1 MCSMSLKIQ
10 DLINLLE
17 ARSKSVL
24 TGARFERLWTEV
36 IVQILKIEYGN
47 PAMIAAVEDLKEK
60 DLSIQGAAKALKI
73 LKKGF

>member
-17 ARSKSVL
+17 ARSKPVL
-24 TGARFERLWTEV
+24 TGPRFERLWTEV
-36 IVQILKIEYGN
+36 TSHILNLEYGN
-47 PAMIAAVEDLKEK
+47 PVMIAAVEKLKEEG
-60 DLSIQGAAKALKI
+60 LSIQGAAKALKI